1 MFFIFFFFSNLSDR
15 LAVEKLARF
24 FMRTFKD
31 KQLGKKGANIKE
43 AVGPDLTTLTD
54 NNSFR
59 FPSTFTFIFRSFASI
74 DGIGKELD
82 KNFDVGQL
90 AQPFIEKFIE
100 EQKGYKSEAEKNF
113 SIFKKATGLNLPDIN
128 TAVMQPKKVEYIEQT
143 LRQMENGSLKIRV
156 RSLENEKALER
167 MGLRQSVSESLLFS
181 VLFFNLAGLASRSVL
196 RYSGIAGGALF
207 LFQTLMA
214 STKLKAFDKKQAK
227 YEAKDDFN
235 DGDDETE

>member
-1 MFFIFFFFSNLSDR
+1 
-15 LAVEKLARF
+15 
-24 FMRTFKD
+24 MRTFKD

-43 AVGPDLTTLTD
+43 TVGSDLTTLTD

-82 KNFDVGQL
+82 KDFDIGKL
-90 AQPFIEKFIE
+90 GQPFIEKFIE
-100 EQKGYKSEAEKNF
+100 EQKGYKSEADKNF

-128 TAVMQPKKVEYIEQT
+128 TAIMQPKKVEYIEQT
-143 LRQMENGSLKIRV
+143 LRQMENGSLKIRT

-167 MGLRQSVSESLLFS
+167 MGMRQSVTESTLFS
-181 VLFFNLAGLASRSVL
+181 ILCLNMAGLATRQVL
-196 RYSGIAGGALF
+196 RYSGMAGGAFF
-207 LFQTLMA
+207 LFQAFMA

-227 YEAKDDFN
+227 FQAKDDFN
-235 DGDDETE
+235 TGDDDDDESEE

>member
-1 MFFIFFFFSNLSDR
+1 
-15 LAVEKLARF
+15 
-24 FMRTFKD
+24 MRTFKD

-59 FPSTFTFIFRSFASI
+59 FPSTFTFIFRAFASV

-82 KNFDVGQL
+82 KDFDIGKL
-90 AQPFIEKFIE
+90 AQPFVEKFIE
-100 EQKGYKSEAEKNF
+100 EQKGYKSEAQKSF
-113 SIFKKATGLNLPDIN
+113 DVFKKATGLNLPDIN

-167 MGLRQSVSESLLFS
+167 MSLRQSISESLLYS
-181 VLFFNLAGLASRSVL
+181 VLFFNLAGLASRSIL
-196 RYSGIAGGALF
+196 RYSGIAGGAVF
-207 LFQTLMA
+207 LLQSVMA

-227 YEAKDDFN
+227 YQATDDFN
-235 DGDDETE
+235 NGDEETE

>member
-1 MFFIFFFFSNLSDR
+1 
-15 LAVEKLARF
+15 
-24 FMRTFKD
+24 MRTFKD
-31 KQLGKKGANIKE
+31 KQLGKKGGNIKE

-82 KNFDVGQL
+82 KDFDIGKL
-90 AQPFIEKFIE
+90 AQPFIEKFID
-100 EQKGYKSEAEKNF
+100 EQKGYKSEAEKNLDV
-113 SIFKKATGLNLPDIN
+113 FKKATGLNLPDIN

-167 MGLRQSVSESLLFS
+167 MGLRQSISESLLYS
-181 VLFFNLAGLASRSVL
+181 VLFFNLAGLASRSIL
-196 RYSGIAGGALF
+196 RYSGIAGGAVF
-207 LFQTLMA
+207 LLQSVLA

-227 YEAKDDFN
+227 YQTKDDFN
-235 DGDDETE
+235 DGDEEPE

>member
-1 MFFIFFFFSNLSDR
+1 
-15 LAVEKLARF
+15 
-24 FMRTFKD
+24 MRTFKD
-31 KQLGKKGANIKE
+31 KQLGKKGANIKQ
-43 AVGPDLTTLTD
+43 AIGPDLTTLTD

-59 FPSTFTFIFRSFASI
+59 FPSTFTFIFRAFASI

-82 KNFDVGQL
+82 KDFDIGKL

-100 EQKGYKSEAEKNF
+100 EQKGYKSKAEKNF
-113 SIFKKATGLNLPDIN
+113 NTFKKATGLNFDDIN

-167 MGLRQSVSESLLFS
+167 MGLRQSISESALFS
-181 VLFFNLAGLASRSVL
+181 ILCLNLAGLASRNVL
-196 RYSGIAGGALF
+196 RYSGIAGGAYF

-214 STKLKAFDKKQAK
+214 STKLKAFDKKLAK
-227 YEAKDDFN
+227 FQSKDDFN
-235 DGDDETE
+235 NGDDDDEEEKD

>member
-1 MFFIFFFFSNLSDR
+1 MYLTSVWISYSSDR
-15 LAVEKLARF
+15 LAVEKLARC

-82 KNFDVGQL
+82 KDFDVGKL

-113 SIFKKATGLNLPDIN
+113 NIFQKATGLNLPDIN

-143 LRQMENGSLKIRV
+143 MRQMENGNLKIRV

-167 MGLRQSVSESLLFS
+167 MSLRQTVSENLLFS
-181 VLFFNLAGLASRSVL
+181 VLFFNLAGLASRSIF
-196 RYSGIAGGALF
+196 RYSSMAGGAAF

-227 YEAKDDFN
+227 YEAQDDFN
-235 DGDDETE
+235 NGDEETD